1 MKNTTPKWIR
11 AIAMLLMDFCALLIL
26 LGNEDTDLAT
36 IYLLTFT
43 VLISLLSLYLEW
55 ISFNKQDIEAYNSTR
70 SIKTLLDLASVMQI
84 SISLSITN
92 FTIKLVLIGF
102 SAIIIL
108 ISMVLLKR
116 KQT

>member
-1 MKNTTPKWIR
+1 MKKTTPKWIR
-11 AIAMLLMDFCALLIL
+11 AIAMLLMDFYALLIL
-26 LGNEDTDLAT
+26 LGIEDTDLAT

-84 SISLSITN
+84 AIVLSITN
-92 FTIKLVLIGF
+92 FTIKLVLVGF